1 MLRRTC
7 RVGKYRSL
15 GVEKFLFSRDCTE
28 TTFQKFVSRRYFERD
43 EPSLMRRHEDIRTF
57 EGSGRRVSPRRTLLD
72 ENRWKYIYIEI
83 AFDETILSCTPSPIE
98 IMILRKFIEIGF
110 GVGNFFRKFCCAF

>member
-1 MLRRTC
+1 
-7 RVGKYRSL
+7 
-15 GVEKFLFSRDCTE
+15 
-28 TTFQKFVSRRYFERD
+28 
-43 EPSLMRRHEDIRTF
+43 MRRHEDIRTF

-110 GVGNFFRKFCCAF
+110 GVGNFFRKFYAL